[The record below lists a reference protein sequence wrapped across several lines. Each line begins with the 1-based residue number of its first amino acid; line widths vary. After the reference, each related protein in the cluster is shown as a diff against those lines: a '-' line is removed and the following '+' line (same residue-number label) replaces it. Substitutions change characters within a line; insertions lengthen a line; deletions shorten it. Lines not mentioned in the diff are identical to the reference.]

1 MSITA
6 VPLHPIKK
14 GSVARLWIGL
24 AVLAALGAG
33 VAFAGTHDQVVMASP
48 ETFLASNA
56 KKEGVI
62 TTPSGLQYK
71 VLKPAT
77 GPIPTDADLV
87 LVDYVGSLADGEV
100 FDSSARNG
108 GPASLP
114 VQGMIPGFSEGL
126 KLMHQGE
133 KVRFWM
139 KPELGY
145 GAAGAGNGVIPPN
158 ALLIFDVELHAIAP
172 QAALGGMGLPTR

>member
-6 VPLHPIKK
+6 VPLHPVKK
-14 GSVARLWIGL
+14 GAVARLWIGL

-33 VAFAGTHDQVVMASP
+33 VAVAGTHDQVLMASP
-48 ETFLASNA
+48 DTVLLANA
-56 KKEGVI
+56 KKPGVM
-62 TTPSGLQYK
+62 TTASGLQYK
-71 VLKPAT
+71 ILKPAT
-77 GPIPTDADLV
+77 GPMPTDADLV
-87 LVDYVGSLADGEV
+87 LVDYEGSLADGEV

-108 GPASLP
+108 GPVSLP
-114 VQGMIPGFSEGL
+114 VEGMIPGFSEGL

-172 QAALGGMGLPTR
+172 RAALGNMGMPTR